1 MQIGNFM
8 VPFTKPSQPTLWIN
22 GGSEV
27 ELEVLNPSTFFV
39 KTKSSKSG
47 IALSFTLFVRT
58 LGVLLGIGVLIA
70 PLVFTGLELLE
81 NSRLEGA
88 EKACNSSLFG
98 FSGYIEFE
106 DGEFS
111 CLEGDD
117 RIGINQFEIAEQHFK
132 FESDYGGSDEYRWS
146 QQGDVVTLCYVDRY
160 YDQYFSCETYVRVA
174 QSSLLGN
181 ISDYWFPEN
190 TPGPEWVGDKPS
202 TVEVD
207 YSSSSQSPF
216 DGDTL
221 AVSYDSNSGQ
231 LMTLTYTS
239 KSLTYGYYGN
249 LIEKTI
255 GGVLVPFIGTTIFGT
270 AILLFSD
277 GRRPYLVFDV
287 QNAMVHRKVWYGS
300 SLSKY
305 TWTDVRFETLGID
318 KTTRTVHHSGDENSA
333 GFTSYHHGFDVSVQ
347 VQNTHYVFM
356 FLEGSQGLY
365 SEFIS
370 AFIEAIGVSDTS
382 SIQFTQDSKEL
393 EVSLDAEESL
403 QDISMPNDG
412 VQDEVPQAKVS
423 AISQSQPE
431 SEASSFWDKQ

>member
-22 GGSEV
+22 DGSEV
-27 ELEVLNPSTFFV
+27 ELEVLNPSTFLV
-39 KTKSSKSG
+39 KTKSSRAG
-47 IALSFTLFVRT
+47 FARTLTLFART

-70 PLVFTGLELLE
+70 PLVFTGLQLLE
-81 NSRLEGA
+81 NSSLEGA
-88 EKACNSSLFG
+88 GKACNSSLLG
-98 FSGYIEFE
+98 SSEYIEFE

-111 CLEGDD
+111 CLEVDD
-117 RIGINQFEIAEQHFK
+117 KIGVNQFEIAEQHFK

-174 QSSLLGN
+174 QSSFLGN

-216 DGDTL
+216 DGDSL
-221 AVSYDSNSGQ
+221 AVSYDPNSGQ

-249 LIEKTI
+249 PIEKMI
-255 GGVLVPFIGTTIFGT
+255 GDVLFPIIGSTIFGT
-270 AILLFSD
+270 VILFFSD

-287 QNAMVHRKVWYGS
+287 QNTTVHRKVWYGS

-318 KTTRTVHHSGDENSA
+318 KTTRTVEHSGDENTA
-333 GFTSYHHGFDVSVQ
+333 AHTSYHHGFDVSVQ

-356 FLEGSQGLY
+356 FLEGSQRRY

-393 EVSLDAEESL
+393 EPSSDAEESL
-403 QDISMPNDG
+403 QDISMPNVG
-412 VQDEVPQAKVS
+412 VQNELSQAKVS
-423 AISQSQPE
+423 AIPQSQPE
-431 SEASSFWDKQ
+431 SKASSIWDER